1 MPIRDLSSG
10 QVVTGVL
17 TRGDRG
23 QTYKL
28 LCSRLSEDELAAIRD
43 TLDQRIDGSRIETSA
58 WIPGNDWTGTVYHP
72 IYEKG
77 ARMNHELSGKMFG
90 LLVWEAFERHAD
102 DWFTER
108 FSMGGEEDRFRVYF
122 KADS

>member
-1 MPIRDLSSG
+1 MTIRDLKSG
-10 QVVTGVL
+10 KPVL
-17 TRGDRG
+17 GILGKGERGRS
-23 QTYKL
+23 YNL
-28 LCSRLSEDELAAIRD
+28 LCSRLSAAELTAIRE
-43 TLDQRIDGSRIETSA
+43 TLDRRIEGKRIETSA
-58 WIPGNDWTGTVYHP
+58 WIPGSDWRGTVYQP

-77 ARMNHELSGKMFG
+77 ARMNHDLSGLMFG

-102 DWFTER
+102 DWYTER

>member
-1 MPIRDLSSG
+1 MTIRDLSSG
-10 QVVTGVL
+10 RPITGVL
-17 TRGDRG
+17 SKGSRG

-28 LCSRLSEDELAAIRD
+28 LCSRLSSQELADIRE
-43 TLDQRIDGSRIETSA
+43 TLDNRIEGSRVETAA
-58 WIPGNDWTGTVYHP
+58 WIPGSDWRGTVYQP

-77 ARMNHELSGKMFG
+77 ARMNHEMSGMMFG

-102 DWFTER
+102 DWYTER

-122 KADS
+122 KAEG